1 MKVFQLQARS
11 LHIRR
16 YRAQRVGMA
25 IAIVSAAACASIAPD
40 VFAAG
45 DDSAASSSTSSTSST
60 SSHSTAGRKIRDATI
75 TTKVKAELVGT
86 SGLSSG
92 DIHVKTR
99 HGIVMLTGSVPD
111 EQQRTQAVG
120 VVKQVD
126 GVQDVR
132 DQLTIR
138 AK

>member
-1 MKVFQLQARS
+1 MKAFPLQARS
-11 LHIRR
+11 RR
-16 YRAQRVGMA
+16 FRRRNAMRAGMA
-25 IAIVSAAACASIAPD
+25 IAIAATTACAVIAPNA
-40 VFAAG
+40 FAAG
-45 DDSAASSSTSSTSST
+45 DDSAASTS
-60 SSHSTAGRKIRDATI
+60 SSHSTTGTKIRDATI
-75 TTKVKAELVGT
+75 TTKAKAELVGT
-86 SGLSSG
+86 NGLSSG

-99 HGIVMLTGSVPD
+99 RGIVTLTGSVP
-111 EQQRTQAVG
+111 EEAQRTQAVS

>member
-1 MKVFQLQARS
+1 MKVSLLQSRS
-11 LHIRR
+11 PRIRR
-16 YRAQRVGMA
+16 QRALRTGMA
-25 IAIVSAAACASIAPD
+25 VAIAAATACMVVAPNA
-40 VFAAG
+40 VAAG
-45 DDSAASSSTSSTSST
+45 DDSAASSSTSSSHSST
-60 SSHSTAGRKIRDATI
+60 GTKIRDATI
-75 TTKVKAELVGT
+75 TTKTKAELVGT
-86 SGLSSG
+86 SGLSAG

-99 HGIVMLTGSVPD
+99 HGIVRLTGSVPD

-138 AK
+138 PK

>member
-1 MKVFQLQARS
+1 MKAFPLQARS
-11 LHIRR
+11 LRFRR
-16 YRAQRVGMA
+16 RNAMRTGMA
-25 IAIVSAAACASIAPD
+25 IAIAATTACAVIAP
-40 VFAAG
+40 VAVAAG
-45 DDSAASSSTSSTSST
+45 DDSAASTSS
-60 SSHSTAGRKIRDATI
+60 SSHSSTGAKIRDATI
-75 TTKVKAELVGT
+75 TTKAKAELVGT
-86 SGLSSG
+86 NGLSSG

-99 HGIVMLTGSVPD
+99 RGIVTLTGSVPD
-111 EQQRTQAVG
+111 EQQRTQAVS